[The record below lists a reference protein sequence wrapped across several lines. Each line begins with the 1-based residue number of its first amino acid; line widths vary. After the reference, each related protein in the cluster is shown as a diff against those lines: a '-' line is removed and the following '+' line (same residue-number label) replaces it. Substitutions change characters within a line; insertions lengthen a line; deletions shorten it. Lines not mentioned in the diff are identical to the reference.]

1 MQQSTD
7 KFKNPKLLSLVTI
20 QLLQSFTFYG
30 VRSLLVLYLTKNL
43 FFSDQNALSL
53 YGNIMA
59 LLYLT
64 PLLGGIL
71 LDRYLKPSLVLFLGI
86 LLTQFGTL
94 LMIFPNQESFFL
106 GLAILVMGQ
115 GFFKPIIPFL
125 LDYFYK
131 DQDSTREARYT
142 VYYVMLNIG
151 ACLSPFLCGFVS
163 KLYGISYAFMVVS
176 TGSLTAFYLAF
187 KLIRK
192 EILSPLTWGESS
204 SSLLYILPS
213 IGVLFIL
220 LSNPHWIDFLLVAL
234 LPIVLG
240 YLAYKY
246 FLSSEKRSMRDIVIC
261 LLSFCLFVT
270 LFEQVG
276 GSMILFI
283 ERFVNRDMFGIS
295 DIPASTFLGLNP
307 LFLILSS
314 GIVAKVGHSLEEKGL
329 RLSSFIRIG
338 IGFLF
343 ISFGFLIVWQLS
355 GLYIL
360 GEKLNAVWILITLF
374 LHSLG
379 ELFIV
384 PTTLSLITRL
394 APLKEKGLYLGLW
407 GISVAYGHLLASTMG
422 RLGLSSGSNEFLSS
436 ANYQYIFLWAT
447 ALSFCL
453 CVVLLLLDQLKKRT
467 KREGEVGSTH
477 R

>member
-1 MQQSTD
+1 MQQFTD
-7 KFKNPKLLSLVTI
+7 KFKDPKLLSLVTI

-30 VRSLLVLYLTKNL
+30 VRSLLVLYLTKNF

-94 LMIFPNQESFFL
+94 LMVFPNKESFFL

-131 DQDSTREARYT
+131 DQNSAREARYT

-163 KLYGISYAFMVVS
+163 KLYGMSYAFMIVS
-176 TGSLTAFYLAF
+176 TGSLIAFYLAF
-187 KLIRK
+187 KLMRK
-192 EILSPLTWGESS
+192 EILSPLTLRESS

-234 LPIVLG
+234 FPMVLG

-246 FLSSEKRSMRDIVIC
+246 FLSSEKRNMRNIIIC
-261 LLSFCLFVT
+261 LLAFCFFVT

-276 GSMILFI
+276 GSMILFM

-314 GIVAKVGHSLEEKGL
+314 GIVAKVGQSLEEREL

-343 ISFGFLIVWQLS
+343 ISLGFLIVWKLA
-355 GLYIL
+355 GLYAFR
-360 GEKLNAVWILITLF
+360 GKLNALWILITLF

-407 GISVAYGHLLASTMG
+407 GISVAYGHFLASFMG
-422 RLGLSSGSNEFLSS
+422 RLVMSSESNDPLN
-436 ANYQYIFLWAT
+436 ATNYQHIFLWAT
-447 ALSFCL
+447 TISFCL
-453 CVVLLLLDQLKKRT
+453 CLILLLLEQLKRQT
-467 KREGEVGSTH
+467 RREG
-477 R
+477 

>member
-1 MQQSTD
+1 MQQFTE
-7 KFKNPKLLSLVTI
+7 KFKKPKLLSLVTI

-43 FFSDQNALSL
+43 FFSDQSALSL

-94 LMIFPNQESFFL
+94 LMIFPNKESFFL

-163 KLYGISYAFMVVS
+163 KLYGMSYAFMVVS
-176 TGSLTAFYLAF
+176 IGSLTAFYLAF

-204 SSLLYILPS
+204 RSLLYILPS

-220 LSNPHWIDFLLVAL
+220 LSNPHWIDFLLVVL
-234 LPIVLG
+234 FPMVLG

-355 GLYIL
+355 SLYIL
-360 GEKLNAVWILITLF
+360 GEKLNSLWILITLF

-407 GISVAYGHLLASTMG
+407 GISVAYGHLLASAMA
-422 RLGLSSGSNEFLSS
+422 RLGLSIGSNESLSS
-436 ANYQYIFLWAT
+436 ANYQYLFLWAT
-447 ALSFCL
+447 AISFCL
-453 CVVLLLLDQLKKRT
+453 CVVLLFLDQLKKRT
-467 KREGEVGSTH
+467 RREG
-477 R
+477 